1 MGSFDVASA
10 DCHFVVT
17 LVDYYSKWPK
27 IAFVSHPTTQAVMQF
42 LSTVFSREG
51 NPKELIS
58 DNGVQF
64 TSHNFKLFLQHRG
77 IIHRTL
83 SVYYPRANREVESF
97 NRSLKDGLQ
106 TAALEGRGW
115 KEFPKDFL
123 LAYCAVPHA
132 TTLCTPTELLH
143 GRVMLNKLNIACLS
157 LPPAGKRLTPHQLAS
172 YVREK
177 QEKTKQYCD
186 RKRCTKHVSF
196 QCGSYVCVKKPGI
209 VPKTQSK
216 FEKPLKVV
224 GKKGLYTYKLSDG

>member
-1 MGSFDVASA
+1 MGPFNAASA

-17 LVDYYSKWPK
+17 LVDYYRKWPK
-27 IAFVSHPTTQAVMQF
+27 IAFVSHPTTQAMMQF

-97 NRSLKDGLQ
+97 NRSLKNGLQ
-106 TAALEGRGW
+106 TAALEGRGR

-123 LAYCAVPHA
+123 QAYCAVPHA
-132 TTLCTPTELLH
+132 TTPCTPTEL
-143 GRVMLNKLNIACLS
+143 S
-157 LPPAGKRLTPHQLAS
+157 
-172 YVREK
+172 
-177 QEKTKQYCD
+177 
-186 RKRCTKHVSF
+186 
-196 QCGSYVCVKKPGI
+196 
-209 VPKTQSK
+209 
-216 FEKPLKVV
+216 
-224 GKKGLYTYKLSDG
+224 

>member
-1 MGSFDVASA
+1 M
-10 DCHFVVT
+10 
-17 LVDYYSKWPK
+17 
-27 IAFVSHPTTQAVMQF
+27 
-42 LSTVFSREG
+42 
-51 NPKELIS
+51 
-58 DNGVQF
+58 
-64 TSHNFKLFLQHRG
+64 LQ
-77 IIHRTL
+77 
-83 SVYYPRANREVESF
+83 SQ
-97 NRSLKDGLQ
+97 LK
-106 TAALEGRGW
+106 EGRGW

-132 TTLCTPTELLH
+132 TTPCTPTELLH
-143 GRVMLNKLNIACLS
+143 ERAMLTKLNISCLS

-186 RKRCTKHVSF
+186 RKRCAKHVSF